1 MRVCSMPAR
10 PDGPIATIVPCFRLR
25 RWAGSPV
32 PERQPPRSLLNQL
45 LSCRHPAPSRVVVLL
60 VTMVLAL
67 AALPATIAAQ
77 EAGDVGGQLGGQF
90 ATWEQTARAAA
101 GLLERDETPVDI
113 LEQLRERLAA
123 QREVMLELSRSESV
137 EARTIRAQLDA
148 LGPAPG
154 QGESEPTELT
164 ERRAALNRSLAA
176 SLVPTRAA
184 REAYERANVLIAE
197 LDTTIRRINTRALM
211 ARFPSPLNP
220 AAWRE
225 TGTELRAYFNA
236 LGADLQRSLSDPER
250 TARFQSSLPL
260 LAVLTVAG
268 LVAIFLGERWAT
280 RRALRASAAAQTP
293 TGRRVMSLV
302 GFFAR
307 FVLPVLGALALL
319 LVPRVAQIEA
329 DSASTLRAALPPIV
343 LFLVGAHVLG
353 RAIFSH
359 PLPGVPGFQAGSL
372 ASRPAYALAIGLGLF
387 LSTEFA
393 LEAIQEDF
401 RFSARVVAVLLAPIL
416 LAGAVLLFVF
426 GSVLVGLVRRRATMG
441 EATEVED
448 TGTGGWVL
456 VARLLQVAA
465 ALSAVF
471 LLLGY
476 YNLAR
481 EALVPVTLSLAL
493 LGFALWVF
501 ELTDG
506 LFVDLMSGPETA
518 GAEKTLLPILLAVL
532 IGVAALPPLALIWGA
547 RPSDIAEVWRLVTDG
562 VPIGETRVS
571 LSVVLILIIAFTLGL
586 VATRWVQRLLST
598 TVLPRTRLD
607 AGARTAMV
615 TGIGYLGLTLS
626 GLIAISTAG
635 IDLSSLAFVAGALSV
650 GIGFGLQN
658 IVQNFVSGI
667 ILLVERPIKEGDW
680 IEVSGHTGF
689 VRKISV
695 RSTRIETFD
704 RHDVIVPNGDLVTG
718 TVKNMT
724 LSSQTG
730 RISVKVGVAY
740 GSDLEAT
747 KAVLARAAERHAG
760 VLAYPAP
767 QVLFMGLGD
776 SSLDFELRCY
786 LRNIG
791 DTPVARSDLT
801 YEIYTELGKAG
812 VGIPF
817 PQRDLHIRDYVRLD
831 PALQPASSTETP

>member
-1 MRVCSMPAR
+1 L
-10 PDGPIATIVPCFRLR
+10 FFH
-25 RWAGSPV
+25 
-32 PERQPPRSLLNQL
+32 
-45 LSCRHPAPSRVVVLL
+45 LSCRRFVLPRAVVLL
-60 VTMVLAL
+60 AAVLL
-67 AALPATIAAQ
+67 FALPAPIVAQ
-77 EAGDVGGQLGGQF
+77 EATGLGEQF
-90 ATWEQTARAAA
+90 VTWEQTARAAA
-101 GLLERDETPVDI
+101 GLLERDSTPVDT
-113 LEQLRERLAA
+113 LEQLRGRLAA
-123 QREVMLELSRSESV
+123 QREEMFELSQSESV
-137 EARTIRAQLDA
+137 EARTIRAQLEA
-148 LGPAPG
+148 LGPPPAE
-154 QGESEPTELT
+154 GEAEPTELT
-164 ERRAALNRSLAA
+164 ERRADLNESLAA
-176 SLVPTRAA
+176 ALAPTRAA

-197 LDTTIRRINTRALM
+197 LDTTIRRMNARALM
-211 ARFPSPLNP
+211 ARLPSPLDP
-220 AAWRE
+220 RSWRE

-236 LGADLQRSLSDPER
+236 LGTDLQRSLSDPEQLS
-250 TARFQSSLPL
+250 RFQSSLPL

-268 LVAIFLGERWAT
+268 LVAIFLGEPWAT
-280 RRALRASAAAQTP
+280 RRALRASAAADTR
-293 TGRRVMSLV
+293 TGRRVMSLI

-319 LVPRVAQIEA
+319 LVPRVAEIET
-329 DSASTLRAALPPIV
+329 DSAVTLRDVLPPIV

-353 RAIFSH
+353 RAIFAH

-372 ASRPAYALAIGLGLF
+372 ASRPAYGLAIGLGLF
-387 LSTEFA
+387 LSAELA
-393 LEAIQEDF
+393 LEAIQADF
-401 RFSARVVAVLLAPIL
+401 RFSPRVVAVLLAPVI
-416 LAGAVLLFVF
+416 LAGSVLLFAF
-426 GSVLVGLVRRRATMG
+426 GSVLLRLVRRRVTDDEAAAAEDAT
-441 EATEVED
+441 
-448 TGTGGWVL
+448 TGNGGWVL

-465 ALSAVF
+465 VLSAVL

-501 ELTDG
+501 EMTDG
-506 LFVDLMSGPETA
+506 LLVDLMSGPESA

-532 IGVAALPPLALIWGA
+532 IGLAALPPLALVWGA

-562 VPIGETRVS
+562 VPIGETRIS
-571 LSVVLILIIAFTLGL
+571 LSVVIILIVAFTLGL
-586 VATRWVQRLLST
+586 VVTRWMQRLFSK

-626 GLIAISTAG
+626 GLVAISTAG

-680 IEVSGHTGF
+680 IEVSGHSGF

-724 LSSQTG
+724 LSSQIG
-730 RISVKVGVAY
+730 RITINVGVLRQRPGGDEG
-740 GSDLEAT
+740 GSCASRRASPGRAGLPCADG
-747 KAVLARAAERHAG
+747 AVHGAWRQLAGFRAPLLPPRHRRHAG
-760 VLAYPAP
+760 GP
-767 QVLFMGLGD
+767 
-776 SSLDFELRCY
+776 LR
-786 LRNIG
+786 
-791 DTPVARSDLT
+791 PDL
-801 YEIYTELGKAG
+801 
-812 VGIPF
+812 
-817 PQRDLHIRDYVRLD
+817 RDLHRAREGGRGDPLPAARCAHSRACTARTAARQSCRRVVMGKSAPRGCSDRGIGLPVR
-831 PALQPASSTETP
+831 

>member
-1 MRVCSMPAR
+1 M
-10 PDGPIATIVPCFRLR
+10 FFH
-25 RWAGSPV
+25 
-32 PERQPPRSLLNQL
+32 
-45 LSCRHPAPSRVVVLL
+45 LSCRRFVLPRAVVLL
-60 VTMVLAL
+60 AAVLL
-67 AALPATIAAQ
+67 FALPAPIVAQ
-77 EAGDVGGQLGGQF
+77 EATGLGEQF
-90 ATWEQTARAAA
+90 VTWEQTARAAA
-101 GLLERDETPVDI
+101 GLLERDSTPVDT
-113 LEQLRERLAA
+113 LEQLRGRLAA
-123 QREVMLELSRSESV
+123 QREEMFELSQSESV
-137 EARTIRAQLDA
+137 EARTIRAQLEA
-148 LGPAPG
+148 LGPPPAE
-154 QGESEPTELT
+154 GEAEPTELT
-164 ERRAALNRSLAA
+164 ERRADLNESLAA
-176 SLVPTRAA
+176 ALAPTRAA

-197 LDTTIRRINTRALM
+197 LDTTIRRMNARALM
-211 ARFPSPLNP
+211 ARLPSPLDP
-220 AAWRE
+220 RSWRE

-236 LGADLQRSLSDPER
+236 LGTDLQRSLSDPEQLS
-250 TARFQSSLPL
+250 RFQSSLPL

-268 LVAIFLGERWAT
+268 LVAIFLGEPWAT
-280 RRALRASAAAQTP
+280 RRALRASAAADTR
-293 TGRRVMSLV
+293 TGRRVMSLI

-319 LVPRVAQIEA
+319 LVPRVAEIET
-329 DSASTLRAALPPIV
+329 DSAVTLRDVLPPIV

-353 RAIFSH
+353 RAIFAH

-372 ASRPAYALAIGLGLF
+372 ASRPAYGLAIGLGLF
-387 LSTEFA
+387 LSAELA
-393 LEAIQEDF
+393 LEAIQADF
-401 RFSARVVAVLLAPIL
+401 RFSPRVVAVLLAPVI
-416 LAGAVLLFVF
+416 LAGSVLLFAF
-426 GSVLVGLVRRRATMG
+426 GSVLLRLVRRRVTDDEAAAAEDAT
-441 EATEVED
+441 
-448 TGTGGWVL
+448 TGNGGWVL

-465 ALSAVF
+465 VLSAVL

-501 ELTDG
+501 EMTDG
-506 LFVDLMSGPETA
+506 LLVDLMSGPESA

-532 IGVAALPPLALIWGA
+532 IGLAALPPLALVWGA

-562 VPIGETRVS
+562 VPIGETRIS
-571 LSVVLILIIAFTLGL
+571 LSVVIILIVAFTLGL
-586 VATRWVQRLLST
+586 VVTRWMQRLFSK

-626 GLIAISTAG
+626 GLVAISTAG

-680 IEVSGHTGF
+680 IEVSGHSGF

-724 LSSQTG
+724 LSSQIG
-730 RISVKVGVAY
+730 RIIINVGVAY

-747 KAVLARAAERHAG
+747 KAVLAQAAEHHPG

-767 QVLFMGLGD
+767 MVLFMGLGD

-791 DTPVARSDLT
+791 DTLVARSDLT

-812 VGIPF
+812 VEIPF
-817 PQRDLHIRDYVRLD
+817 PQRDVHIREHVRPEPQPGS
-831 PALQPASSTETP
+831 PADAS